1 MKKIKTKIFTGV
13 LALFIVILILSVLG
27 IYFINRIAQGSKGTI
42 KDNYRSIEYT
52 TMMTKYLDAIYQL
65 KTQEYLALQNQI
77 DISKSNQYN
86 KEFQT
91 NFNMEAR
98 NITEAGEREL
108 VEELDRNY
116 RRFIQVI
123 EGKDENN
130 NKSVRNN
137 LESSIY
143 LYKITRDNI
152 LGIYQINMDAILLRN
167 RIAEHTSEVVTIY
180 MAIVGIFS
188 ILSTLLFIFRFPD
201 KIVSPITELTK
212 KIISISEKDYDQK
225 LIITSKD
232 EMGDLAR
239 AFNVMVLRIKE
250 YDETNLNQLLF
261 EKKRM
266 EAIVKNLQ
274 DGVIILDE
282 NKRIILANNPLITL
296 AGLKEEDVI
305 NRYAPDIAARNDLI
319 RTMISS
325 IMAEESEVKEDE
337 IKPLKIIL
345 ENKEN
350 YYSIEHIAVELKSS
364 TNNRNNL
371 VCYIVMLKNITL
383 YQERDTA
390 KTNLIATVSHELK
403 TPLSSINLSLKLLED
418 SRIGNINEEQR
429 GLLNS
434 IRQQSI
440 RLSKVV
446 NELLDFSQ
454 AETGNIKLKITEIR
468 ADDIVELAVVALM
481 MFISEKKIQF
491 ETMVSETLPAIRAD
505 LEKTV
510 WVLVNIINN
519 AIRYSPEEGKIIVK
533 AEIENGFI
541 KFEVSDE
548 GSGISEDDCHKVFD
562 KFVQVGNRASK
573 GSGLGLAISKEFV
586 VAQGGKIWVE
596 SILGKGSKFS
606 FTLPISN
613 KKVTSQLN

>member
-42 KDNYRSIEYT
+42 KDNYRSIEYA
-52 TMMTKYLDAIYQL
+52 TMMTKYLDEIYQL
-65 KTQEYLALQNQI
+65 KAQEYLAAQNKI
-77 DISKSNQYN
+77 DISKLDQFK

-91 NFNMEAR
+91 NFNMEAH
-98 NITEAGEREL
+98 NITEVGEREL
-108 VEELDRNY
+108 VGELNQNY
-116 RRFIQVI
+116 IKFIQVI

-130 NKSVRNN
+130 SNSAKIN
-137 LESSIY
+137 LEAIIY

-152 LGIYQINMDAILLRN
+152 LGIYQVNMDAILLRN
-167 RIAEHTSEVVTIY
+167 GIAEHTSQEVTFY
-180 MAIVGIFS
+180 MAIVGIIS

-239 AFNVMVLRIKE
+239 AFNVMVQRIKE
-250 YDETNLNQLLF
+250 YDETNLDQLLF

-266 EAIVKNLQ
+266 DAIVKNLQ

-282 NKRIILANNPLITL
+282 NKKIILANNPLIKL
-296 AGLKEEDVI
+296 AGLKEEEVI

-319 RTMISS
+319 RTMISNLMVEGS
-325 IMAEESEVKEDE
+325 ENKEEE
-337 IKPLKIIL
+337 IKPIKIIL

-350 YYSIEHIAVELKSS
+350 YYSIEHIAVEFKSS

-371 VCYIVMLKNITL
+371 FCYIIMLKNITL
-383 YQERDTA
+383 FQERDTA

-418 SRIGNINEEQR
+418 NRIGDINEEQK

-491 ETMVSETLPAIRAD
+491 ETMVSETLPAIKAD

-519 AIRYSPEEGKIIVK
+519 AIRYSPEGGKIIVK
-533 AEIENGFI
+533 AESEKEFI

-548 GSGISEDDCHKVFD
+548 GPGISAEDCNKVFD

-573 GSGLGLAISKEFV
+573 GTGLGLAISKEFV
-586 VAQGGKIWVE
+586 AAQGGKIWVE

-606 FTLPISN
+606 FTLPIAN
-613 KKVTSQLN
+613 KKGTNQLN

>member
-42 KDNYRSIEYT
+42 KDNYRSIEYA
-52 TMMTKYLDAIYQL
+52 TMMTKYLDEIYQL
-65 KTQEYLALQNQI
+65 KAQEYLAVQNKI
-77 DISKSNQYN
+77 DISKLNQFN

-91 NFNMEAR
+91 NFNLEAH
-98 NITEAGEREL
+98 NITEVGEREL
-108 VEELDRNY
+108 VGELNQNY
-116 RRFIQVI
+116 IKFIQVL

-130 NKSVRNN
+130 NNSAKNN
-137 LESSIY
+137 LENIIY

-152 LGIYQINMDAILLRN
+152 IGIYQVNMDAILLRN
-167 RIAEHTSEVVTIY
+167 SKAEHTSEEVTFY

-188 ILSTLLFIFRFPD
+188 ILSTLLFIFRFPN

-225 LIITSKD
+225 LTITSKD

-239 AFNVMVLRIKE
+239 AFNVMVQRIKE
-250 YDETNLNQLLF
+250 YDETNLDQLLF

-266 EAIVKNLQ
+266 DAIVKNLQ

-282 NKRIILANNPLITL
+282 NKKIILANNPLVKL
-296 AGLKEEDVI
+296 AGLKEEEVI

-325 IMAEESEVKEDE
+325 LMVEGSENKEEE
-337 IKPLKIIL
+337 IKPIKIIL
-345 ENKEN
+345 GNKEN

-371 VCYIVMLKNITL
+371 VCYIIMLKNITL
-383 YQERDTA
+383 FQERDTA

-418 SRIGNINEEQR
+418 SRIGDINEEQK

-491 ETMVSETLPAIRAD
+491 ETMVSETLPAIKAD

-519 AIRYSPEEGKIIVK
+519 AIRYSPEGGRIIVK
-533 AEIENGFI
+533 AESEKEFI

-548 GSGISEDDCHKVFD
+548 GPGISEEDCNKVFD

-586 VAQGGKIWVE
+586 AAQGGKIWVE

-613 KKVTSQLN
+613 KGTNQLN

>member
-42 KDNYRSIEYT
+42 KDNYRSIEYA
-52 TMMTKYLDAIYQL
+52 TMMTKYLDEIYQL
-65 KTQEYLALQNQI
+65 KAQEYLAVQNKI
-77 DISKSNQYN
+77 DISKLNQFN

-91 NFNMEAR
+91 NFNLEAH
-98 NITEAGEREL
+98 NITEVGEREL
-108 VEELDRNY
+108 VGELNQNY
-116 RRFIQVI
+116 IKFIQVL

-130 NKSVRNN
+130 NNSAKNN
-137 LESSIY
+137 LENIIY

-152 LGIYQINMDAILLRN
+152 IGIYQVNMDAILLRN
-167 RIAEHTSEVVTIY
+167 SKAEHTSEEVTFY

-188 ILSTLLFIFRFPD
+188 ILSTLLFIFRFPN

-239 AFNVMVLRIKE
+239 AFNVMVQRIKE
-250 YDETNLNQLLF
+250 YDETNLDQLLF

-266 EAIVKNLQ
+266 DAIVKNLQ

-282 NKRIILANNPLITL
+282 NKKIILANNPLVKL
-296 AGLKEEDVI
+296 AGLKEEEVI

-325 IMAEESEVKEDE
+325 LMVEGSENKEEE
-337 IKPLKIIL
+337 IKPIKIIL
-345 ENKEN
+345 GNKEN

-371 VCYIVMLKNITL
+371 VCYIIMLKNITL
-383 YQERDTA
+383 FQERDTA

-418 SRIGNINEEQR
+418 SRIGDINEEQK

-491 ETMVSETLPAIRAD
+491 ETMVSETLPAIKAD

-519 AIRYSPEEGKIIVK
+519 AIRYSPEGGRIIVK
-533 AEIENGFI
+533 AESEKEFI

-548 GSGISEDDCHKVFD
+548 GPGISEEDCNKVFD

-586 VAQGGKIWVE
+586 AAQGGKIWVE

-613 KKVTSQLN
+613 KGTNQLN

>member
-13 LALFIVILILSVLG
+13 LSLFIVILILSVLG

-42 KDNYRSIEYT
+42 KDNYRSIEYA
-52 TMMTKYLDAIYQL
+52 TMMTKYLDEIYQL
-65 KTQEYLALQNQI
+65 KAQEYLAVQNKI
-77 DISKSNQYN
+77 DISKLNQFN

-91 NFNMEAR
+91 NFNLEAH
-98 NITEAGEREL
+98 NITEVGEREL
-108 VEELDRNY
+108 VGELNQNY
-116 RRFIQVI
+116 IKFIQVI

-130 NKSVRNN
+130 SNSAKNN
-137 LESSIY
+137 LETIIY

-152 LGIYQINMDAILLRN
+152 LGIYQVNMDAILLRN
-167 RIAEHTSEVVTIY
+167 RMAEHTSEEVTFY

-188 ILSTLLFIFRFPD
+188 ILSTLLFIFRFPN

-239 AFNVMVLRIKE
+239 AFNVMVQRIKE
-250 YDETNLNQLLF
+250 YDETNLDQLLF

-266 EAIVKNLQ
+266 DAIVKNLQ

-282 NKRIILANNPLITL
+282 YKKIILANNPLVKL
-296 AGLKEEDVI
+296 AGLKEEEVI

-325 IMAEESEVKEDE
+325 LMVEGSENKEEE
-337 IKPLKIIL
+337 IKPIKIIL
-345 ENKEN
+345 GNKEN

-371 VCYIVMLKNITL
+371 VCYIIMLKNITL
-383 YQERDTA
+383 FQERDTA

-491 ETMVSETLPAIRAD
+491 ETMVSETLPAIKAD

-519 AIRYSPEEGKIIVK
+519 AIRYSPEGGRIIVK
-533 AEIENGFI
+533 AESEKEFI
-541 KFEVSDE
+541 KIEVSDE
-548 GSGISEDDCHKVFD
+548 GPGISADDCNKVFD

-586 VAQGGKIWVE
+586 AAQGGKIWVE
-596 SILGKGSKFS
+596 SILGKGSKFT

-613 KKVTSQLN
+613 KKEQNR